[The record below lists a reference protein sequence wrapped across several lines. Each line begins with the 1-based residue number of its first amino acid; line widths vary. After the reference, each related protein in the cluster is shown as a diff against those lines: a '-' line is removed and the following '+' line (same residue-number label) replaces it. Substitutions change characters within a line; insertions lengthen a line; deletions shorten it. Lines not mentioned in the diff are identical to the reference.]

1 MDGDRLSNR
10 REDGK
15 PAMKGPGSYEFQMAV
30 PFHDLDPMHVVWHGN
45 YLKYF
50 DRARF
55 GLFLEGG
62 IDLYR
67 YSLAHNRIF
76 PVTRTSTKHILSLRH
91 NEPFLCR
98 ATARDAYIK
107 IVIDFQIVRLE
118 DGALCTRG
126 QGEQIAVKTP
136 EMETLYEI
144 PSDVRAALGF

>member
-1 MDGDRLSNR
+1 MNR
-10 REDGK
+10 QENDHPTMTER
-15 PAMKGPGSYEFQMAV
+15 GSYEFQMAV

-50 DRARF
+50 DMARF
-55 GLFLEGG
+55 GLFLKGG

-67 YSLAHNRIF
+67 YSLEHHCIF
-76 PVTRTSTKHILSLRH
+76 PVTRTATKHIRSLRH
-91 NEPFLCR
+91 NEPFICR

-107 IVIDFQIVRLE
+107 IVIDFQILRLE

-144 PSDVRAALGF
+144 PSEVRAALGF